1 MTSYKDFIVQAEVG
15 TLAFTGDPTTLSRV
29 DFDYT
34 HTTGEA
40 PKGSVTVYNP
50 PDGFAAALHRD
61 TYVRM
66 SAGWNRSL
74 GAVFAGY
81 PIKDG
86 VELSEGKDISLT
98 LKVAP
103 NTAAAWRRAVSVSSR
118 GQKSYQDAVTEVIT
132 GMGLQ
137 VGTLDLSLAPSHL
150 ARGFAFEGPGW
161 RALRTL
167 AASASTEVVF
177 DGDTISLIRPDTGV
191 PSGMEE
197 IPLFSHDNGNLIGP
211 VKRTDKGLEITTFLD
226 LRIRVGARVGFAWYD
241 RFSGTDQ
248 RGVFVVSGLQH
259 RGSSHGAERTT
270 QVTCRRVGG
279 LP

>member
-1 MTSYKDFIVQAEVG
+1 MSTYQDFIVQAEVG
-15 TLAFTGDPTTLSRV
+15 LLAFTGEPDTLSRV

-34 HTTGEA
+34 HSVGEA

-50 PDGFAAALHRD
+50 PDGFASALHRD
-61 TYVRM
+61 TYVRV
-66 SAGWNRSL
+66 SAGWNRQL

-86 VELSEGKDISLT
+86 VELSEGKDVSLT
-98 LKVAP
+98 VKVAP
-103 NTAAAWRRAVSVSSR
+103 NTAESWRRAVAVSSR
-118 GQKSYQDAVTEVIT
+118 GQKSYTDAVSEVIT
-132 GMGLQ
+132 DMGLK
-137 VGTLDLSLAPSHL
+137 VGTLDLSLAPTYL

-167 AASASTEVVF
+167 AASASTDIVF
-177 DGDTISLIRPDTGV
+177 DGDTVSLIRPEIGI
-191 PSGMEE
+191 PAGMEE
-197 IPLFSHDNGNLIGP
+197 IPLFSHDKGNLIGP
-211 VKRTDKGLEITTFLD
+211 VKRTDKGLEINTFMD

-241 RFSGTDQ
+241 RFAGTDQ

-270 QVTCRRVGG
+270 QVTCRRAGS